1 MSKKYPILN
10 KTLVIPPGYRMLKVG
25 QKIMWGGQVCLS

>member
-25 QKIMWGGQVCLS
+25 QKDYVGGQVCLS